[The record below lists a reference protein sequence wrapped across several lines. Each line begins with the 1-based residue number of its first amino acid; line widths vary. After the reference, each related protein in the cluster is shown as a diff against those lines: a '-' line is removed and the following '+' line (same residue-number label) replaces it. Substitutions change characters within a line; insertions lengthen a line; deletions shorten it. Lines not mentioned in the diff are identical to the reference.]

1 MAFYQALGF
10 RPVQPPEGIAGRAV
24 WLGRAATQIHL
35 MPRDGAEGSRGDEV
49 GGGQSDEAAGGQSDE
64 AGGEQSG
71 EIGGR
76 QSGGIGDAR
85 PGHFAVVV
93 DRYEATVERLQA
105 DGHSVEPRRAHWG
118 SPRSYV
124 RDPAGYLV
132 ELIAWPPGGG

>member
-24 WLGRAATQIHL
+24 WLERAATQVHL
-35 MPRDGAEGSRGDEV
+35 MPRDGAEGSCGDEV
-49 GGGQSDEAAGGQSDE
+49 GGGQR
-64 AGGEQSG
+64 G
-71 EIGGR
+71 EIGGGR
-76 QSGGIGDAR
+76 SGEIGDAR

-93 DRYEATVERLQA
+93 DRYEATVERLRA